1 MTKGTVRDVYIKYLE
16 HNPSAAPRFH
26 AWVDPTAPS
35 PSPPLSEPAP
45 SSSRSSGPKPSVPK
59 KSWRNTSHIV
69 EAKMSDDIE
78 RDGRKEAL
86 INKIT
91 KEIGEHRSLGKKM
104 STTKAIAQFQPEID
118 ALGASIK
125 PGMINWRLREGYI
138 GKSAPKR
145 R

>member
-1 MTKGTVRDVYIKYLE
+1 MNKDNLREMYLKYLE
-16 HNPSAAPRFH
+16 RNPSAAPRFH

-35 PSPPLSEPAP
+35 PPPREAAP

-91 KEIGEHRSLGKKM
+91 KEIG
-104 STTKAIAQFQPEID
+104 
-118 ALGASIK
+118 
-125 PGMINWRLREGYI
+125 
-138 GKSAPKR
+138 
-145 R
+145 